1 MKGVALRR
9 SVARAG
15 LVSDGGP
22 PRCPACSG
30 RLVFKTDRLGRM
42 MEQCGCGYGA
52 HVLRRDGKPVVA
64 EQPTTPEA

>member
-22 PRCPACSG
+22 PHCPACAS
-30 RLVFKTDRLGRM
+30 RLVFKTDGLGRT

-52 HVLRRDGKPVVA
+52 YVLRRDGKPVVV
-64 EQPTTPEA
+64 EQPAIP